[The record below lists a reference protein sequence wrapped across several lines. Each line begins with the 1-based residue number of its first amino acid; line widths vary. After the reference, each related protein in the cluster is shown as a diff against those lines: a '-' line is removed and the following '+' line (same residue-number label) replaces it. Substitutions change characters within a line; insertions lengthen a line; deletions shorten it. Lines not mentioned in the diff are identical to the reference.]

1 MNKVEQ
7 FLNTAS
13 RAYYAG
19 SPIISDEQ
27 FDALADIAN
36 YQTVGAGVTGH
47 KGMHY
52 KPMYSLQKFY
62 EDEGMKRPLAD
73 VKDVSPSIKLDG
85 AAISLLYIDGTL
97 VQALTRGD
105 GIEGQDITDKIL
117 SSNSLV
123 VKSVPVE
130 GILQVTGEIVAPK
143 HIENARNYA
152 AGALNLKNDDEFNT
166 RALSFFA
173 YGCYPYLTATYDGD
187 MRALSKL
194 GFATIK
200 ELDLEK
206 VYPSDGMVYRVN
218 DNELFE
224 EMGYTS
230 KHPQGAYALKVRGAH
245 VETTLLDVEWQVG
258 KSGKITPVAILEPIV
273 IEDAVVTRATLN
285 NPAFI
290 EALGLAIGDRVAV
303 IRAGSI
309 IPCILHKVE

>member
-27 FDALADIAN
+27 FDALADTVN
-36 YQTVGAGVTGH
+36 YQTVGAGVSGS
-47 KGMHY
+47 KGKHY
-52 KPMYSLQKFY
+52 NQMYSLQKFY

-85 AAISLLYIDGTL
+85 AAISLLYIEGTL

-123 VKSVPVE
+123 VKSVPVA
-130 GILQVTGEIVAPK
+130 GILQVTGEVVAPK

-166 RALSFFA
+166 RALSFIA

-187 MRALSKL
+187 MRALSRL
-194 GFATIK
+194 GFTTVK

-258 KSGKITPVAILEPIV
+258 KSGKVTPVAILEPVV

-303 IRAGSI
+303 IRAGSV